1 MRSKSFKIGK
11 TNGKPEVETGQEETI
26 TVNEV
31 TDMEEKIANKMKKL
45 KDAIKQ
51 LKGLADL
58 AKSSEE
64 YGDETPG
71 QHRPPIELAVESDD
85 DFLDMETEAELNTL
99 MATDAKEE
107 VNSPGNLTNSPP
119 EVSVQELINELE
131 EIKEMIRERQ
141 QS

>member
-11 TNGKPEVETGQEETI
+11 TNGKPEEETGQEETI

-31 TDMEEKIANKMKKL
+31 SDMEEKIANKMKKL

-71 QHRPPIELAVESDD
+71 QHRPLVELAVEPGDD
-85 DFLDMETEAELNTL
+85 LLDMETEAELNTL
-99 MATDAKEE
+99 MDTDAKEE
-107 VNSPGNLTNSPP
+107 VNSPGNSINSSP